1 MIKVAAVSVVSGLR
15 LLLWTAAAILVVAGV
30 VMRTGASESEAGSP
44 VNAAPVVAAPE
55 EARPS
60 RMPPFVWRA
69 VAHRQHERDR
79 VQLESHP
86 SPLDARF
93 FGTSDAAGPATE
105 EDDGEYLMMMRV
117 VWKQHPV
124 DGAAER
130 IRVLELSGSRYSSVA
145 FVDDEPAFG
154 DRNNDGVA
162 DVLVQFWSG
171 GTCWSCTRLGLLQPV
186 DAKLVDLLDVPE
198 LNESRWPR
206 RFEDVDDDGVADL
219 VVSDLS
225 FEFALPS
232 GSHADGPIIES
243 VYAFRAGVMK
253 EVTGSR
259 HLAAQARRYE
269 DDYRSAVAAHEP
281 WESLLAAGSL
291 LVIDLARA
299 PVSAA
304 PALGRY
310 HRRIKSAAIPAAM
323 KADVRALERLSIETF
338 EAHKKLRTTIPV
350 PR

>member
-1 MIKVAAVSVVSGLR
+1 MIKIAAVSVVSGLR
-15 LLLWTAAAILVVAGV
+15 LWLWTAAAILVVTGV
-30 VMRTGASESEAGSP
+30 VMRTGASEGKAGSP
-44 VNAAPVVAAPE
+44 VNAAPVVADPA
-55 EARPS
+55 EAKPS

-69 VAHRQHERDR
+69 VEHRQHESDR

-86 SPLDARF
+86 SPLDARY

-105 EDDGEYLMMMRV
+105 EDDGDLLMMMRV
-117 VWKQHPV
+117 VWKQHPA
-124 DGAAER
+124 DGASER
-130 IRVLELSGSRYSSVA
+130 IWVLELSGSRYSSVA

-171 GTCWSCTRLGLLQPV
+171 GTCWSCARLGLLQPI
-186 DAKLVDLLDVPE
+186 DAQLVDLLDVPE
-198 LNESRWPR
+198 LNEARWPR
-206 RFEDVDDDGVADL
+206 RFEDVDDDGVSDL

-232 GSHADGPIIES
+232 GSHADGPVIES
-243 VYAFRAGVMK
+243 VYSFRAGTMK

-269 DDYRSAVAAHEP
+269 DDYLTAVAAQEP
-281 WESLLAAGSL
+281 WQSLLAAGSL
-291 LVIDLARA
+291 LVVDLARA
-299 PVSAA
+299 PASAA

-310 HRRIKSAAIPAAM
+310 RRRIKSAAIPTAM
-323 KADVRALERLSIETF
+323 KADVRAIERLAGETF
-338 EAHKKLRTTIPV
+338 EARRKLRTTIPM